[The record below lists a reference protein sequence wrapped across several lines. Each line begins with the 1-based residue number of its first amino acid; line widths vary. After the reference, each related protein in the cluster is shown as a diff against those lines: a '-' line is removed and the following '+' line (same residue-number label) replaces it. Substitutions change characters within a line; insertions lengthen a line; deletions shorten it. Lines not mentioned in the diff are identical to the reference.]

1 MKVCIP
7 VTEYR
12 GLESP
17 VYGHFGSAPLFVL
30 VDSDTMSAECLG
42 NPDEAHVHGQCSP
55 VKALAGARPD
65 AVVVAGIG
73 AGALFGLHAA
83 GIRVYQATGKTV
95 AEAVSLLKNGDLK
108 EIDRQHACAGHGEGS
123 GCHHDH
129 G

>member
-55 VKALAGARPD
+55 VKALGGARPD
-65 AVVVAGIG
+65 AVAVAGIG
-73 AGALFGLHAA
+73 AGALFGLRAA
-83 GIRVYQATGKTV
+83 GIRVYQAAGKTV
-95 AEAVSLLKNGDLK
+95 AEVVSLLKSGDLK
-108 EIDRQHACAGHGEGS
+108 EIDQQHACAGHGEGS
-123 GCHHDH
+123 GCHHSH